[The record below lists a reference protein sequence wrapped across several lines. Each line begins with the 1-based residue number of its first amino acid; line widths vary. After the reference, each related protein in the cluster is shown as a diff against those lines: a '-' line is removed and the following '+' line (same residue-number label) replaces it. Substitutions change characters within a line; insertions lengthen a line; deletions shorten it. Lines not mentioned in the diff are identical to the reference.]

1 MSEDRT
7 LFGEGRYPVTG
18 RYAILAR
25 LGFLGTGVAIVLAV
39 LLPSSFP
46 PHFLRS
52 HYLEHFAAF
61 YVASLFG
68 LAAMPRKPLGTVGAI
83 YLVFAA
89 VLEASHLLG
98 GAPLRP
104 LIDNWSADLG
114 GIAAALAPVLVER
127 FRRRFGPIPPPP
139 APPPTPPES

>member
-7 LFGEGRYPVTG
+7 LFGEGRYPITG
-18 RYAILAR
+18 PYAILAR
-25 LGFLGTGVAIVLAV
+25 LGFLATGLAIVVAV
-39 LLPSSFP
+39 LAPTSFP
-46 PHFLRS
+46 PHFARS
-52 HYLEHFAAF
+52 HFVEHFAAF
-61 YVASLFG
+61 YVAALFG
-68 LAAMPRKPLGTVGAI
+68 LAAMPRKPLRTVGAI
-83 YLVFAA
+83 YLVFAG

-127 FRRRFGPIPPPP
+127 FRRRFGPAPPPP
-139 APPPTPPES
+139 PET